1 MSEFI
6 EVLTKDGSYSLR
18 SVFFQEN
25 FHSSFGALEETRLK
39 FTSPSDLQRFK
50 GESLNVL
57 DICFGLGYNSASLFD
72 ELIKQKSFLNWYALE
87 IDKKPLE
94 YSLRNK
100 SFLRLWTPKVKKIFE
115 SVYQTNYFE
124 DQFFKCSLLWG
135 DAREKI
141 NIIPSDIKFDLIYL
155 DGFSPQKCP
164 QVWTL
169 EFLSKVTEKLNPQGY
184 LITYS
189 SSAAV
194 RKTLRNF
201 GLEIFTINPSIN
213 DRTFWSQGTVA
224 ISKFDSNKLE
234 PNFNCKKLSKL
245 SQMEEEHLL
254 TKASIPYRDQD
265 LNSSKEDIIKK
276 RLDEQLLSNLESTSK
291 WREKWGM
298 TKSSP
303 KS

>member
-1 MSEFI
+1 MSELI
-6 EVLTKDGSYSLR
+6 EVLTKDGSYSLK
-18 SVFFQEN
+18 SLFFQEN
-25 FHSSFGALEETRLK
+25 FHSLAGALEETRIK
-39 FTSPSDLQRFK
+39 FTFPSDLQRFQGK
-50 GESLNVL
+50 SLNVL
-57 DICFGLGYNSASLFD
+57 DICFGLGYNSASLLD
-72 ELIKQKSFLNWYALE
+72 VLIKQKSYLNLYALE

-100 SFLRLWTPKVKKIFE
+100 SFLKLWAPKVKNIFE
-115 SVYQTNYFE
+115 SLYQKDYFE
-124 DQFFKCSLLWG
+124 DQLFKCSLLWG

-141 NIIPSDIKFDLIYL
+141 SVIPSALKFDLVYL

-164 QVWTL
+164 QVWTT

-194 RKTLRNF
+194 RKTLRNL
-201 GLEIFTINPSIN
+201 GLEIFSIKTN
-213 DRTFWSQGTVA
+213 LNGRNFWSQGTVA
-224 ISKFDSNKLE
+224 ISNFDKNKFK
-234 PNFNCKKLSKL
+234 PNFNFENLSV
-245 SQMEEEHLL
+245 MEEEHLL

-276 RLDEQLLSNLESTSK
+276 RLDEQLSSNLLSTNQ
-291 WREKWGM
+291 WREKWEM
-298 TKSSP
+298 TKSSF

>member
-1 MSEFI
+1 MSELI

-25 FHSSFGALEETRLK
+25 FHSLLGALEETKSK
-39 FTSPSDLQRFK
+39 FTATSNLQRFK
-50 GESLNVL
+50 GKSLNVL
-57 DICFGLGYNSASLFD
+57 DICFGLGYNSASLLD
-72 ELIKQKSFLNWYALE
+72 ELIKQKSYLNLYALE

-94 YSLRNK
+94 YSIRNE
-100 SFLRLWTPKVKKIFE
+100 SFLKLWDPKVKRIFE
-115 SVYQTNYFE
+115 TIYRKDYFE
-124 DQFFKCSLLWG
+124 DQFFKCSILWG

-141 NIIPSDIKFDLIYL
+141 NIIPSSIKFDLIYL

-164 QVWTL
+164 QVWTI
-169 EFLSKVTEKLNPQGY
+169 EFLSKVTENLNPQGY

-194 RKTLRNF
+194 RKTLRNL
-201 GLEIFTINPSIN
+201 GLEIFTIKPSFKNRPI
-213 DRTFWSQGTVA
+213 WSQGTVA
-224 ISKFDSNKLE
+224 ISKFDKNKLK
-234 PNFNCKKLSKL
+234 PNFNFEKLSL
-245 SQMEEEHLL
+245 MEEEHLL

-265 LNSSKEDIIKK
+265 LNSSKDDIIKK
-276 RLDEQLLSNLESTSK
+276 RLDEQSLSNLLSTNK

-298 TKSSP
+298 TKLSF